1 MANLTLA
8 IPDDLKREL
17 DSMPE
22 INWSE
27 VARAAIRE
35 RAAQYKKL
43 QELQAIARANLTDKD
58 IKELAD
64 KVNQGVY
71 DRYRKMQD
79 EYDQSRSS
87 STRISSSQRSS
98 AKRSRT

>member
-43 QELQAIARANLTDKD
+43 QELQTIARANLTDKD

-71 DRYRKMQD
+71 DRYKAMYP
-79 EYDQSRSS
+79 EYFPSPSTRTSSSRRSS
-87 STRISSSQRSS
+87 V
-98 AKRSRT
+98 KR